1 MAIPSVCRDLST
13 CGFFRANGA
22 RPAAWPVS
30 ASFRPLA
37 VHKYGFGAK
46 SCATRLNPP
55 GSAPLAGA
63 KEAACV
69 TLMSSRRFLRAFAS
83 GPVRRASASL
93 SASRLDSHPLANT
106 PSAPQSRLTAGQSKK
121 KLREEPAG
129 KPSVEL

>member
-46 SCATRLNPP
+46 SCANRLNPP

-69 TLMSSRRFLRAFAS
+69 TLMSSRRFLRVLAS
-83 GPVRRASASL
+83 GPVRRVA
-93 SASRLDSHPLANT
+93 
-106 PSAPQSRLTAGQSKK
+106 APAVRRAI
-121 KLREEPAG
+121 RCA
-129 KPSVEL
+129 